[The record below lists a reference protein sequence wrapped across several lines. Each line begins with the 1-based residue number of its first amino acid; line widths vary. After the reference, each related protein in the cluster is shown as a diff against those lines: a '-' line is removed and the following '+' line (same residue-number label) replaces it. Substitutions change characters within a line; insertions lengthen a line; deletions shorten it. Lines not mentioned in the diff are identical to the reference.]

1 MRKRLR
7 CPYHAWSYDLEGNLR
22 AAPHMDEVED
32 FDPGCFGLRQVPS
45 AVVGGLVLVDLG
57 GAAVRPGRGP
67 SRRAAGRSSSTTAS
81 ASCVAA
87 AS

>member
-32 FDPGCFGLRQVPS
+32 FDPSCFGLRQVPS
-45 AVVGGLVLVDLG
+45 AVVGGLVMVDLG
-57 GAAVRPGRGP
+57 GEAARPRTI
-67 SRRAAGRSSSTTAS
+67 SASCCRSSSTTAS
-81 ASCVAA
+81 ASSGAA